1 MKGASAIVAA
11 SALLGSANAAVHT
24 MKLKKV
30 PLSEQLVRR
39 DCTSDS
45 NGRD

>member
-30 PLSEQLVRR
+30 PLSEQLV
-39 DCTSDS
+39 CI
-45 NGRD
+45 GRLMIQ